1 MTQVSLDF
9 YILVS
14 LQTQRVFNLYSVF
27 QSIILII
34 LLMLILVKMNTNLK
48 VESVHGDSNKW
59 FVYRIDLN
67 DIKQTNGLLI
77 ELI

>member
-1 MTQVSLDF
+1 MTLVSLDL

-59 FVYRIDLN
+59 FAYRIDLN